1 MTETEQQLAE
11 LECEMNALVYLRN
24 QRVATGQA
32 MIDRANRDFDE
43 VGVPLGRRINRLR
56 ARLEAEQPPTV
67 KITQT
72 VRESYEPDPEWSQE
86 DADHFNEL
94 RKLDSHDARSAR
106 RQTA

>member
-1 MTETEQQLAE
+1 MTETERELAE

-32 MIDRANRDFDE
+32 MIDSANRDFDE
-43 VGVPLGRRINRLR
+43 VGIPLGRRINRLR
-56 ARLEAEQPPTV
+56 AKLEAQPPIV

-72 VRESYEPDPEWSQE
+72 VRESIEPDPEWSQQ
-86 DADHFNEL
+86 DIDHFNEL
-94 RKLDSHDARSAR
+94 RELDSHGARSAR